1 MDFISLFLTAMVMHR
16 KIQKGRILISSCLGG
31 VYGIFDII
39 VDLNPII
46 QILISITVS
55 FLICIICFREKKISS
70 FLIMFAM
77 FWGVS
82 ALLGGFM
89 SLLYSAFNKIFY
101 EYIKDY
107 SYSEVYNGARFVI
120 IASIAI
126 IASSVFSKM
135 LIKRTSI
142 KATELIVETDSGHY
156 VLSGLVD
163 SGNLLT
169 EPLTGKCVILVS
181 DNGKLGEVYNIGGHN
196 EKQNIEI
203 VKLILKELGKSE
215 SLIKFVKDRLGHD
228 RRYAIDSTKI
238 TEELG
243 WKPKYTF
250 ETGIVETIHWYLDN
264 QDWMEKVKSGEY
276 QEYYEKMYSKK

>member
-1 MDFISLFLTAMVMHR
+1 MVLYADVLFVINFSMDFISLFLTAMVMHR

-55 FLICIICFREKKISS
+55 FLICIICFKEKKISS
-70 FLIMFAM
+70 FLIMLAM

-142 KATELIVETDSGHY
+142 KTTELIVETDSGHY

-181 DNGKLGEVYNIGGHN
+181 DNGKLGEEILSYPEYKMRYIPYNGV
-196 EKQNIEI
+196 EKEGIIKGI
-203 VKLILKELGKSE
+203 VPKKVIINKSE
-215 SLIKFVKDRLGHD
+215 KSAVIASVRKDNFAGYDALVPS
-228 RRYAIDSTKI
+228 A
-238 TEELG
+238 L
-243 WKPKYTF
+243 
-250 ETGIVETIHWYLDN
+250 V
-264 QDWMEKVKSGEY
+264 
-276 QEYYEKMYSKK
+276 